1 MSQPL
6 ISKGNLWVNFEKCVL
21 ETFILALKILYDK
34 PSLPIIEDIS
44 GRDSL
49 NRRLYMSLHK
59 VVKDWEDDHGMEY
72 PYTFN
77 LKQNNSKQPDLDH
90 EEIVNEFE
98 LKIPDFQWGF
108 TDRRKIDSSLNEYF
122 KNYDIECKR
131 LGAKSLSKE
140 YVVNGIIRFTKK
152 THSYGQYTSSGMM
165 IGYIQDM
172 NIQTILDEINSNV
185 NSVCLP
191 LLILSDEE
199 CTTAISR
206 LDHKFDR
213 PDIEPTP
220 FELRHL
226 WVDLRHH
233 YQHQQPSS
241 YPIKK
246 ASTRKKSTVQKSK
259 SSKGSP
265 NKDSSVAE

>member
-6 ISKGNLWVNFEKCVL
+6 ISKGNSWVNFEKCVL
-21 ETFILALKILYDK
+21 ETFILALKILYDR

-59 VVKDWEDDHGMEY
+59 VVKDWEDDHDMEY
-72 PYTFN
+72 PYPFN

-90 EEIVNEFE
+90 EEMVNEFE

-108 TDRRKIDSSLNEYF
+108 TDRRRIDSSLNEYF

-152 THSYGQYTSSGMM
+152 THRYGQYTSSGMM

-172 NIQTILDEINSNV
+172 NIQTILDEVNSSV
-185 NSVCLP
+185 NSVCLA
-191 LLILSDEE
+191 LLTLSDEE
-199 CTTAISR
+199 CITAISR
-206 LDHKFDR
+206 LEHKLDR

-233 YQHQQPSS
+233 YQQPSNS
-241 YPIKK
+241 PTNK
-246 ASTRKKSTVQKSK
+246 TNTPKKSTAQKSDL
-259 SSKGSP
+259 SKLNK
-265 NKDSSVAE
+265 NKDSC

>member
-1 MSQPL
+1 
-6 ISKGNLWVNFEKCVL
+6 
-21 ETFILALKILYDK
+21 
-34 PSLPIIEDIS
+34 
-44 GRDSL
+44 
-49 NRRLYMSLHK
+49 
-59 VVKDWEDDHGMEY
+59 MEY

-172 NIQTILDEINSNV
+172 NIQTILEEINSNV

-206 LDHKFDR
+206 LDHKLDR

-241 YPIKK
+241 SPIKK
-246 ASTRKKSTVQKSK
+246 ASTRKKSTVQKS
-259 SSKGSP
+259 SKGRS